1 MSVRDYLDQGNS
13 GGKFCPKCVWYR
25 STHWGPR
32 LNRKETVSWVHT
44 SITASYCEDCGLLS
58 QAPAA
63 MAFPP
68 RRTVPSNSE
77 LKQTLPTTEEEGQ
90 KEGKNQRSGSIRSN
104 SVFWIPGDCG
114 PRKVAATVVACTE
127 SRQSTFQHGRR
138 RLKGPPSN
146 TPSWMGWEK
155 LGEGVVSENDWN
167 VLYVRQVWL
176 CTPSDPSMQEAAAGG
191 SLWGPGQPGLPGE
204 FHTRQGYIMRSFLT
218 KRKKKVRKEKKKQPP
233 TIVCMYVWNTKQI
246 SKNTIFHRNKPF
258 HGLLH
263 CSNIITNTENW

>member
-77 LKQTLPTTEEEGQ
+77 LKQTLPTIEEEGQ

-114 PRKVAATVVACTE
+114 PRKVAAAVVACTE

-146 TPSWMGWEK
+146 TPSWMGMGK
-155 LGEGVVSENDWN
+155 VRRRSGEWKWLKCIVCEAGVVVHTFWPQHAGSSSRW
-167 VLYVRQVWL
+167 VSVRSRSTWSTWWVPHQTRL
-176 CTPSDPSMQEAAAGG
+176 HNEI
-191 SLWGPGQPGLPGE
+191 LP
-204 FHTRQGYIMRSFLT
+204 HKKKKKSK
-218 KRKKKVRKEKKKQPP
+218 KRKEEATPNH
-233 TIVCMYVWNTKQI
+233 CMYVCMKY
-246 SKNTIFHRNKPF
+246 
-258 HGLLH
+258 
-263 CSNIITNTENW
+263 